1 MYEYIEGIYRGIKK
15 DSIIIDNCGIGY
27 RILTSGNSMYSM
39 PVLGSKVKLYVE
51 QIVRQDFIGLYGF
64 ISEEELEMFLK
75 LININGIGSKA
86 ALALLSI
93 NTTDTLRR
101 AIYYSDESV
110 LIKAQGIG
118 KKSAQR
124 IILELKDKIT
134 FLPQDEPKQI
144 SVDGI
149 VNDKAKEVTDALT
162 SLGFDDKSISKVL
175 GKVTVDLQNDSIE
188 FIIKECLKNLMR

>member
-1 MYEYIEGIYRGIKK
+1 MYDYIEGIYKGIKK
-15 DSIIIDNCGIGY
+15 DSIIIDNSGIGY

-64 ISEEELEMFLK
+64 TTEEELEMFLK

-86 ALALLSI
+86 ALSLLSI
-93 NTTDTLRR
+93 NTADTLKK

-110 LIKAQGIG
+110 LVKAPGIG
-118 KKSAQR
+118 KKTAQR
-124 IILELKDKIT
+124 IILELKDRIT
-134 FLPQDEPKQI
+134 ILPEDEPEQM
-144 SVDGI
+144 GI
-149 VNDKAKEVTDALT
+149 NVICNDKIQEVTDALA

-175 GKVTVDLQNDSIE
+175 DEVSVDLQNDSIE
-188 FIIKECLKNLMR
+188 FIIKECLKSLMR